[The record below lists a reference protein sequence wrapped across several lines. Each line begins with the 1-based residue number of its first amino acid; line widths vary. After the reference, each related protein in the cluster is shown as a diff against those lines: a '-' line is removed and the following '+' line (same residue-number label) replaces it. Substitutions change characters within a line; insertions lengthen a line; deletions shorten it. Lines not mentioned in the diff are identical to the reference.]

1 MVNQIINFNFFRSA
15 KNTFKKEIDSIS
27 KIPLELNSK
36 NYNKFCQEIL
46 SNNGNLFLMGIGKS
60 GNIAEKICST
70 LSSTGTPA
78 IYINA
83 AEASHGDLGMLTK
96 KDLLI
101 VFSFSGETEEILKI
115 LPSCKKK
122 VKNILSVTGNEK
134 STLSKVSDYHQ
145 LIKVEKEACPLDLAP
160 TSSATA
166 TLVWGDALAISL
178 MKKKDFKPEDF
189 AKSHPGGT
197 LGKRLLLSAKDV
209 MICGD
214 ELPIIGNNEL
224 SKDVIKN
231 ISEKGMGVTFVISN
245 KEEVLGIITD
255 GDVRRA
261 IDKSHY
267 FFDMTAQD
275 FMNTNFISVS
285 PDELASQCLNMMAEK
300 KIGCLAVMKEG
311 SLVGV
316 INQKDLVKLGI

>member
-1 MVNQIINFNFFRSA
+1 MNNEIINIAKKVIDDEVEALIGLKAYINDNFN
-15 KNTFKKEIDSIS
+15 EIVQVIYEC
-27 KIPLELNSK
+27 KGRLI
-36 NYNKFCQEIL
+36 FT
-46 SNNGNLFLMGIGKS
+46 GIGKS
-60 GNIAEKICST
+60 GHISKKISAT
-70 LSSTGTPA
+70 LSSTGTSSFFMHST
-78 IYINA
+78 
-83 AEASHGDLGMLTK
+83 EAFHGDLGMIQAH
-96 KDLLI
+96 DI
-101 VFSFSGETEEILKI
+101 VVAISYSGETEDLLKTI
-115 LPSCKKK
+115 PIIKRLGC
-122 VKNILSVTGNEK
+122 SVIGVSGNEK

-300 KIGCLAVMKEG
+300 KIGCLAVMNEG